1 MIFTVKFLEDALIE
15 FQEAAEWYEIRSEGL
30 GEQFQDLVSKKI
42 DSIKEHPERYPKR
55 KSNFR
60 QIALRT
66 FPFIII
72 YTFYKKEGMIIIN
85 SIFHTSRNPRKKYR
99 RK

>member
-1 MIFTVKFLEDALIE
+1 MILTVKFLENALVE

-30 GEQFQDLVSKKI
+30 GGRFRDLVSKKI
-42 DSIKEHPERYPKR
+42 ESIKERPERYPKR

-72 YTFYKKEGMIIIN
+72 YTFYKKEGIIIIN

-99 RK
+99 KK

>member
-15 FQEAAEWYEIRSEGL
+15 FQETAEWYETRSVGL
-30 GEQFQDLVSKKI
+30 GGRFRDLVTKKI
-42 DSIKEHPERYPKR
+42 ESIVEYPERYPKR

-72 YTFYKKEGMIIIN
+72 YTFYKKEGTIVIN

>member
-1 MIFTVKFLEDALIE
+1 MHTVKFLEDARIE
-15 FQEAAEWYEIRSEGL
+15 FQEAAEWYETRRDGL
-30 GEQFQDLVSKKI
+30 GVRFRDIVQNKI
-42 DSIKEHPERYPKR
+42 EIIKEFPERYPKR

-60 QIALRT
+60 QIALRD
-66 FPFIII
+66 FPFVII
-72 YTFYKKEGMIIIN
+72 YTFYKKERIIIIH

>member
-1 MIFTVKFLEDALIE
+1 MLTLKFLEDAAFE
-15 FQEAAEWYEIRSEGL
+15 FQEAVEWYETRSTGL
-30 GEQFQDLVSKKI
+30 GERFRDLVTKKI
-42 DSIKEHPERYPKR
+42 ESIVEHPERYPKR

-72 YTFYKKEGMIIIN
+72 YTFYKKEETIIIN

>member
-1 MIFTVKFLEDALIE
+1 ME
-15 FQEAAEWYEIRSEGL
+15 
-30 GEQFQDLVSKKI
+30 
-42 DSIKEHPERYPKR
+42 SIIEHPERYPKK

-72 YTFYKKEGMIIIN
+72 YTFYKKEGIIIIN

>member
-1 MIFTVKFLEDALIE
+1 MNTTIRFLEEARIE
-15 FQEAAEWYEIRSEGL
+15 FQEAAEWYETRRDGL
-30 GEQFQDLVSKKI
+30 GEQFRDIVQNKI
-42 DSIKEHPERYPKR
+42 ETIKEFPERYPKK

-60 QIALRT
+60 QIALIN
-66 FPFIII
+66 FPYVII
-72 YTFYKKEGMIIIN
+72 YTFYKKEGIIIIN

>member
-1 MIFTVKFLEDALIE
+1 MLTVKFLEDATIE
-15 FQEAAEWYEIRSEGL
+15 FQEAAEWYETRSVGL
-30 GEQFQDLVSKKI
+30 GERFRDLVTKKI
-42 DSIKEHPERYPKR
+42 ESIIEHPERYPKR

-72 YTFYKKEGMIIIN
+72 YSFFKMEGIIIIN